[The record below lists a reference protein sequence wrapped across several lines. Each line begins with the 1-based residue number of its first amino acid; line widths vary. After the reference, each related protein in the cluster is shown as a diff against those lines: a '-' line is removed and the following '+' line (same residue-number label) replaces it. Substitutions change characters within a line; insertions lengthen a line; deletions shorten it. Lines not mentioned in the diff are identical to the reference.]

1 VVEDAFKQKLNVL
14 LDELISTAANGD
26 SRKKFAEKS
35 VKVID
40 KPSSN
45 ETIYGLVQCTPDLTK
60 QDCSTCLDSVS
71 HGLSNFCGDM
81 KGCLYLGPSCSIRYD
96 IIPFFKSI
104 RGVKNKD
111 SPAPQPQPS
120 ETNANALPPT
130 TVKGISIM
138 IQHISFICENILS
151 FYFCHRLSYKIVHD
165 DPF

>member
-1 VVEDAFKQKLNVL
+1 
-14 LDELISTAANGD
+14 
-26 SRKKFAEKS
+26 
-35 VKVID
+35 
-40 KPSSN
+40 
-45 ETIYGLVQCTPDLTK
+45 
-60 QDCSTCLDSVS
+60 
-71 HGLSNFCGDM
+71 M